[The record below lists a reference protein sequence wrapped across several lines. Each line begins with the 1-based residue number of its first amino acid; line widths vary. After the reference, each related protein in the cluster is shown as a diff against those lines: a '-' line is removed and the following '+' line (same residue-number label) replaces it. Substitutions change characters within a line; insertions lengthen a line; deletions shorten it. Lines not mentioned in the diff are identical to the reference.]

1 MSVSK
6 ELDLSQKLGGQL
18 IYLKHNSLLSAP
30 FNFKEGIIWSIV
42 DEVSQKSE
50 SIVIHKLL
58 EKCNEFSKNNNLGM
72 TFDINELKQI
82 LHKMW
87 KQEIITFSME

>member
-1 MSVSK
+1 MNKIISSHISVINAVNIRSR
-6 ELDLSQKLGGQL
+6 
-18 IYLKHNSLLSAP
+18 
-30 FNFKEGIIWSIV
+30 FNK
-42 DEVSQKSE
+42 KNE

-87 KQEIITFSME
+87 KQEIITFSMK